1 MSESGQPHPIKVF
14 NLDAGNG
21 RFSITMLADYTFQ
34 YLIAKDGVAEGLEVP
49 PVELFRMSEALNSWC
64 HAYPDAIKKNI
75 LRSRAKDLGSAVM
88 RYIADSEKRFG
99 NLPMSADER
108 LGMFVVS
115 LYDAISAATV
125 TLDRESK

>member
-1 MSESGQPHPIKVF
+1 MSESSQPHPIKVF
-14 NLDAGNG
+14 DLDTENG
-21 RFSITMLADYTFQ
+21 RFSITQLADYTFQ
-34 YLIAKDGVAEGLEVP
+34 FLIAKEGVAEGFNAP
-49 PVELFRMSEALNSWC
+49 PVELFRMREALNAWC
-64 HAYPDAIKKNI
+64 DAYPDAVKKYI

-108 LGMFVVS
+108 LGVFVAS

-125 TLDRESK
+125 TFDKEGK